1 MKWLYVVVAN
11 GGDCVVGFSVPE
23 QNHVTGIGVVVASK
37 VVGKGSSLKI
47 LHIDV
52 RQWTSGRLTYAKSLE
67 LLVEVAPLPEV
78 GQMEVVFEYGQDVV
92 DPEWSALAEF
102 SVTLEFLLGELE
114 SLFLWETSEHVF

>member
-23 QNHVTGIGVVVASK
+23 QNHVTGIGVVVASR

-52 RQWTSGRLTYAKSLE
+52 GQWTAG
-67 LLVEVAPLPEV
+67 
-78 GQMEVVFEYGQDVV
+78 
-92 DPEWSALAEF
+92 
-102 SVTLEFLLGELE
+102 
-114 SLFLWETSEHVF
+114 